1 MSSSICWV
9 GCWTWSVEHRA
20 CLKVVTIKNIPWG
33 GVWPVAEMIRNLLIH
48 NVTTQGCVM
57 KSSVSLRTWLRTQSH
72 IVELHNASFSSAG
85 ERLFKGSDCGPDS
98 SIPSLCGWP
107 WIQGLCK
114 SDCSNRH
121 FTIQQLQMT
130 TSPTDAMDDD
140 RLAGSLHMAI
150 WRSDPSARPAPASEK
165 HPTVSPC
172 IGITKSQISV
182 ESLEICC

>member
-114 SDCSNRH
+114 SDCSNTVSR
-121 FTIQQLQMT
+121 M
-130 TSPTDAMDDD
+130 
-140 RLAGSLHMAI
+140 SL
-150 WRSDPSARPAPASEK
+150 PASTGTLQYNSYRWPHLQQMRWMMIGWQAVCTWQSDGLIHQHGQLLQVRSIQRC
-165 HPTVSPC
+165 HPV
-172 IGITKSQISV
+172 
-182 ESLEICC
+182 